1 MEALKEIFILII
13 SGFIAGVINT
23 LAGGGSLLTLPILI
37 FLGLPPNVANGTNRI
52 GILIQSISGTLG
64 YKSKGISSFPF
75 SIYLGISALIGA
87 IIGAK
92 IAIDVKG
99 DLFNK
104 ILAVIIVVVGLLIVF
119 RPKNNIKSLNEFT
132 TGNHLF
138 VSCIVFFF
146 IGIYGGFINA
156 GIGIVIMLFLT
167 RYNGMSLIK
176 TNATKVTLVAIYTT
190 AALALFAYNDKVDW
204 LMGLWLSLGMF
215 FGGWFSSRY
224 SVVKGEK
231 VIKATLLIM
240 VILMSIKLWFFSN

>member
-1 MEALKEIFILII
+1 MEALKEIFILVM

-37 FLGLPPNVANGTNRI
+37 FLGLPPSVANGTNRI

-104 ILAVIIVVVGLLIVF
+104 ILAVIIVIVGLLIIF
-119 RPKNNIKSLNEFT
+119 RPKNNFKSLNEFT
-132 TGNHLF
+132 TGNNLYI
-138 VSCIVFFF
+138 SCLVFFF

-167 RYNGMSLIK
+167 RYNGLSLIK

-215 FGGWFSSRY
+215 CGGWFSSRY

-240 VILMSIKLWFFSN
+240 VILMSIKLWFFSS

>member
-119 RPKNNIKSLNEFT
+119 RPKNNIKSLN
-132 TGNHLF
+132 
-138 VSCIVFFF
+138 
-146 IGIYGGFINA
+146 
-156 GIGIVIMLFLT
+156 
-167 RYNGMSLIK
+167 
-176 TNATKVTLVAIYTT
+176 
-190 AALALFAYNDKVDW
+190 
-204 LMGLWLSLGMF
+204 
-215 FGGWFSSRY
+215 
-224 SVVKGEK
+224 
-231 VIKATLLIM
+231 
-240 VILMSIKLWFFSN
+240 

>member
-64 YKSKGISSFPF
+64 YKSKGVSSFPF

-87 IIGAK
+87 IIGAQ

-119 RPKNNIKSLNEFT
+119 RPKNNIKSLNEFI

-190 AALALFAYNDKVDW
+190 AALALFA
-204 LMGLWLSLGMF
+204 
-215 FGGWFSSRY
+215 
-224 SVVKGEK
+224 SVSYTHL
-231 VIKATLLIM
+231 TLPTKRI
-240 VILMSIKLWFFSN
+240 V

>member
-64 YKSKGISSFPF
+64 YKSKGVSSFPF

-87 IIGAK
+87 IIGAQ

-119 RPKNNIKSLNEFT
+119 RPKNNIKSLNEFI

-138 VSCIVFFF
+138 VSCIVFFLLE
-146 IGIYGGFINA
+146 YM
-156 GIGIVIMLFLT
+156 VVLLT
-167 RYNGMSLIK
+167 REL
-176 TNATKVTLVAIYTT
+176 
-190 AALALFAYNDKVDW
+190 
-204 LMGLWLSLGMF
+204 
-215 FGGWFSSRY
+215 
-224 SVVKGEK
+224 E
-231 VIKATLLIM
+231 LL
-240 VILMSIKLWFFSN
+240 

>member
-1 MEALKEIFILII
+1 MEALKEIFILVM

-37 FLGLPPNVANGTNRI
+37 FLGLPPSVANGTNRI

-104 ILAVIIVVVGLLIVF
+104 ILAVIIVIVGLLIIF
-119 RPKNNIKSLNEFT
+119 RPKNNFKSLNEFT
-132 TGNHLF
+132 TGNNLYI
-138 VSCIVFFF
+138 SCLVFFF

-167 RYNGMSLIK
+167 RYNGLSLIK

-215 FGGWFSSRY
+215 FGGWFSSRC

-240 VILMSIKLWFFSN
+240 VILMSIKLWFFSS